1 MERKKENR
9 KRNKR
14 LPDEDIIIGSLNGNR
29 NAINRLVS
37 YYDNASRE
45 LCRSLGFGMNIR
57 LNDYDIDDF
66 VQNATIRL
74 INERLGKFRK

>member
-29 NAINRLVS
+29 KAINRLVS

-45 LCRSLGFGMNIR
+45 LCRSVAFRMDIY